1 MSCKLCGL
9 RLPASAFDEG
19 GYKFCCPGCREV
31 FQRFGEE
38 ILANKVTYHSE
49 AAKDQMQGAESYL
62 RIDGMHCAS
71 CEILIE
77 HLADRVDGII
87 SVSASY
93 ATSTAK
99 VVYDSETITETE
111 LPEVLSY
118 AGYRLS
124 LRSEASPQTGSPIA
138 LFRVIVASSLASVV
152 MMLYL
157 AFYYPT
163 HLGLVDYSDLE
174 PVAWLAFKAVPTAIF
189 VLTTI
194 MVVYVGLP
202 IFRGAWVG
210 LKVGVLNMDNLL
222 TIAILSAWGYSTDQY
237 FRGSTDLYFDVAAA
251 ILTVVTLGRYFER
264 GARAGATEAL
274 EGLLDVWSPSV
285 RVKRAGEIQE
295 IGLETVRP
303 RDILLVRLGEAV
315 PIDGVINKGNTAIDE
330 SLMTGEPFP
339 VRRGQG
345 DRVKGGTTVVE
356 GEVEIIAGD
365 VVESQ
370 VNILTQILW
379 QVQSS
384 ATGIRGL
391 ADVIARVFVPAVLVL
406 AAAVSMWSYTSGAP
420 FREAILIGL
429 ATLIVSCP
437 CTFGLAMP
445 LARAAGLSTALNRGI
460 IMTSPDVFE
469 KPRHFDIVAFD
480 KTGTLSSGDMIVS
493 DIIGPPDTAKLA
505 AAAERLSAHPIAEAI
520 ARLDQSLTAT
530 DEDIQPGRGVI
541 ASVDGKRVAVGGALL
556 FATINWDIPQSLKDK
571 SKAVANHN
579 CIASFVGWDGSVHGV
594 IFTADQDRPEWRNVA
609 RKVRDESR
617 VVLVTGAENAGEYE
631 KDFDE
636 THAGIPP
643 EAKAQV
649 IRHFKS
655 KGTVAMIGDGSN
667 DAPALA
673 EADLG
678 VAFGT
683 PTALAAEAADVVIPG
698 DNLGKIFDALAV
710 IRTTRKR
717 MHQNL
722 GWALFY
728 NATAIPL
735 ALSGHLNPLFAAL
748 AMSTSSLLVVWNS
761 ARKIPLTQLDD
772 APTNSSWTRNLERT
786 RMKLARR

>member
-1 MSCKLCGL
+1 
-9 RLPASAFDEG
+9 
-19 GYKFCCPGCREV
+19 
-31 FQRFGEE
+31 
-38 ILANKVTYHSE
+38 
-49 AAKDQMQGAESYL
+49 
-62 RIDGMHCAS
+62 MHCAS

-77 HLADRVDGII
+77 HLADRVKGIV

-99 VVYDSETITETE
+99 VVYDPETITEAE
-111 LPEVLSY
+111 LPDLLSH

-124 LRSEASPQTGSPIA
+124 ARSGTKPQPDTNIA

-163 HLGLVDYSDLE
+163 HLGIVDYSDLE

-194 MVVYVGLP
+194 MVIYVGLP

-210 LKVGVLNMDNLL
+210 LRVGVLNMDNLL
-222 TIAILSAWGYSTDQY
+222 AIAILAAWGYSTDQY
-237 FRGSTDLYFDVAAA
+237 LSGSTDLYFDVAAA

-264 GARAGATEAL
+264 GARAGATQAL
-274 EGLLDVWSPSV
+274 EGLMDVWSPTV
-285 RVKRAGEIQE
+285 WVKRDGEVQE
-295 IGLETVRP
+295 IGLEGIKP
-303 RDILLVRLGEAV
+303 RDVLIVGVGEAV
-315 PIDGVINKGNTAIDE
+315 PIDGVISKGDAAIDE

-339 VRRGQG
+339 IRLGEG
-345 DRVKGGTTVVE
+345 DRVKGGTVIVE
-356 GEVEIIAGD
+356 GQVEITAGE
-365 VVESQ
+365 VIESQ
-370 VNILTQILW
+370 VSILTQILW

-384 ATGIRGL
+384 TAGIRGL
-391 ADVIARVFVPAVLVL
+391 ADLTARIFVPTVLVL
-406 AAAVSMWSYTSGAP
+406 AAGVSMWSYTNGAP
-420 FREAILIGL
+420 LREAMLIGL

-469 KPRHFDIVAFD
+469 KPQQFDMVAFD

-493 DIIGPPDTAKLA
+493 DCVGPPETAKLA

-530 DEDIQPGRGVI
+530 DADVQPGRGVI
-541 ASVDGKRVAVGGALL
+541 ASVDGKRVAVGGTLL
-556 FATINWDIPQSLKDK
+556 FATLGWDISQLLKDK
-571 SKAVANHN
+571 AKVAVNQD
-579 CIASFVGWDGSVHGV
+579 CIASYVGWDGEAHGL
-594 IFTADQDRPEWRNVA
+594 ILTTDQNRPEWRNVV
-609 RKVRDESR
+609 RKIRGESQ
-617 VVLVTGAENAGEYE
+617 VMLMTGAEHASEYE
-631 KDFDE
+631 DDFDE
-636 THAGIPP
+636 IYAGIPP
-643 EAKAQV
+643 EAKARV
-649 IRHFKS
+649 IRHLKS

-678 VAFGT
+678 IAFGT

-698 DNLGKIFDALAV
+698 EDLGKIFDALAV

-717 MHQNL
+717 MRQNL
-722 GWALFY
+722 GWALLY
-728 NATAIPL
+728 NVTAIPL
-735 ALSGHLNPLFAAL
+735 ALTGLLNPLFAAL

-761 ARKIPLTQLDD
+761 ARTIPVVQSDD
-772 APTNSSWTRNLERT
+772 APTTSNWTRNRERT